1 MLKKEREKRKMVKY
15 LLLENDTTGKKRY
28 SRFIKTNNV
37 DFILKA
43 AKQLDSV
50 GGGYTIAELITTF
63 KPKPIK
69 SSQKPSKK
77 GKNPRN
83 PQNKN
88 RPTRAKRVRAKGVGS
103 ALIYG
108 GYKSIPQATHEKGS
122 AFKEAQ
128 FLANKHDDEF
138 AVYIVKTEARANA

>member
-1 MLKKEREKRKMVKY
+1 MVKY

-28 SRFIKTNNV
+28 SRFIKTNNI
-37 DFILKA
+37 DFILEA
-43 AKQLDSV
+43 ARKLDSV
-50 GGGYTIAELITTF
+50 GGGYTIAELTTIF
-63 KPKPIK
+63 KPKPLK

-83 PQNKN
+83 PKNQN
-88 RPTRAKRVRAKGVGS
+88 RPTRAKRVRAKGAGS

-108 GYKSIPQATHEKGS
+108 GYKSIPQATHTQES

-128 FLANKHDDEF
+128 FLANKHNDEF
-138 AVYIVKTEARANA
+138 AVYIVKTETQAK